1 MKETPMF
8 RPFALSL
15 AFALAAC
22 GGDVPQ
28 PSDAPAGPASEQ
40 ASTATGDASAPDLK
54 LYALDCGR
62 IEMLDLGIFSIE
74 GAYEGEQNSAI
85 DTCFLIRHPKG
96 DLVWDAGLPDSLAQ
110 MEDGLT
116 NGPFKVS
123 VPTTLLSQLEALEVP
138 PADVEYFSI
147 SHSHFDHTGNANYFA
162 GSTFIVHEA
171 EREWMFAQDDTSAF
185 TELADAETVTFSDV
199 HDVFGDGSVTIHPMP
214 GHTPGHSVLL
224 VRLENEGPVLLTGD
238 MYHLDRARE
247 LKTVPRFNT
256 DIDQTRR
263 SIEAFEALAAE
274 TGARVIIQH
283 EADDFAELPKPPAYL
298 D

>member
-1 MKETPMF
+1 MKHIL
-8 RPFALSL
+8 ASASL
-15 AFALAAC
+15 AALLVAC
-22 GGDVPQ
+22 GGHD
-28 PSDAPAGPASEQ
+28 DAPNAADAPEAAE
-40 ASTATGDASAPDLK
+40 ASAASLK

-62 IEMLDLGIFSIE
+62 IEMLDLDIFSVE
-74 GAYEGEQNSAI
+74 GAYAGEQNSAV
-85 DTCFLIRHPKG
+85 DTCFLIRHPEG
-96 DLVWDAGLPDSLAQ
+96 DLVWDAGLPDALAE

-147 SHSHFDHTGNANYFA
+147 SHSHFDHTGNSNYFA

-185 TELADAETVTFSDV
+185 ADLADAETVTFSDV
-199 HDVFGDGSVTIHPMP
+199 YDVFGDGSVTIHPTP

-224 VRLENEGPVLLTGD
+224 IRLENEGPVLLTGD
-238 MYHLDRARE
+238 MYHLTRARE

-256 DIDQTRR
+256 DIDETRA
-263 SIEAFEALAAE
+263 SIEAFEKLAAE

>member
-1 MKETPMF
+1 MKNIL
-8 RPFALSL
+8 ASASL
-15 AFALAAC
+15 AALLAAC
-22 GGDVPQ
+22 GGHD
-28 PSDAPAGPASEQ
+28 DAPKAADAPEAAETTEAG
-40 ASTATGDASAPDLK
+40 LK

-62 IEMLDLGIFSIE
+62 IEMLDLDIFSVE
-74 GAYEGEQNSAI
+74 GAYAGEQNSAV
-85 DTCFLIRHPKG
+85 DTCFLVRHPKG
-96 DLVWDAGLPDSLAQ
+96 DLVWDAGLPDALAE

-162 GSTFIVHEA
+162 GSTFIVNEA

-185 TELADAETVTFSDV
+185 SDLADAETVTFSDV
-199 HDVFGDGSVTIHPMP
+199 YDVFGDGSVTIHPTP

-224 VRLENEGPVLLTGD
+224 IQLENEGPVLLTGD
-238 MYHLDRARE
+238 MYHLTRARE

-256 DIDQTRR
+256 DIDETRA
-263 SIEAFEALAAE
+263 SIEAFEKLAAE

-283 EADDFAELPKPPAYL
+283 EADDFAELPKPPAFL